1 MSVLMPH
8 HQNGMTRRRSFSAF
22 PDGWPGH
29 GLLLLR
35 LTLGLPLIYWG
46 VTDLTSAYH
55 PVIPTLAA
63 SIAAIL
69 VVSGLF
75 TSVAAGI
82 VVLAQVWMA
91 VSLAFAHEGERSMH
105 LFLAAAAASIAMLGP
120 GAWSLDA
127 RRFGRKVFEIGEPP
141 LPRS

>member
-1 MSVLMPH
+1 
-8 HQNGMTRRRSFSAF
+8 MTRRRSFLAF

-35 LTLGLPLIYWG
+35 LTLALPLIYWG

-55 PVIPTLAA
+55 PVIPSFIAA
-63 SIAAIL
+63 IAAIL
-69 VVSGLF
+69 LVGGLF
-75 TSVAAGI
+75 TSVAGGV
-82 VVLAQVWMA
+82 VVLAQVWMV
-91 VSLAFAHEGERSMH
+91 VSPAFAREGERSMH
-105 LFLAAAAASIAMLGP
+105 LFLAAAAASVAMLGP